1 MAIRFPIIPH
11 RIAGAKCSG
20 SVVPEELETDEEKNI
35 TLRCNVCGRVMGTIN
50 AAIAEALV
58 ITLLDE
64 IVIHRFDEPDE
75 EASVLTSIS
84 DECQREECGRCPGMF
99 HREDAGDQPVF
110 CVHVC
115 HKRRSAGGV
124 SAVS

>member
-1 MAIRFPIIPH
+1 MAIKFPIIPH
-11 RIAGAKCSG
+11 RIAGAKCGG
-20 SVVPEELETDEEKNI
+20 SIVPEEREADGEKSV
-35 TLRCNVCGRVMGTIN
+35 TLRCNVCGQIMGIIN
-50 AAIAEALV
+50 AGVAEGLV
-58 ITLLDE
+58 LKLLDKV
-64 IVIHRFDEPDE
+64 VIHRFDEPDE

-84 DECQREECGRCPGMF
+84 DECQREECDRCPGMF